1 MLSVIIP
8 SNRKDKKYSAIVI
21 NDGKAK
27 TIHFG
32 ASGYDDFTTHKDE
45 NRKDKY
51 IKRHQTKEN
60 WDDPFKAGFWAKNML
75 WNKMTMEESAEDIYK
90 QYGIKIVIVLE

>member
-1 MLSVIIP
+1 MIAVVIP
-8 SNRKDKKYSAIVI
+8 SNRKDKKYSAIVVH
-21 NDGKAK
+21 DGKVK

-51 IKRHQTKEN
+51 VKRHHKED
-60 WDDPFKAGFWAKNML
+60 WTDPLKAGFWAKNLL
-75 WNKMTMEESAEDIYK
+75 WNRNNIEESAADIEEK
-90 QYGIKIVIVLE
+90 FGFKVVVA